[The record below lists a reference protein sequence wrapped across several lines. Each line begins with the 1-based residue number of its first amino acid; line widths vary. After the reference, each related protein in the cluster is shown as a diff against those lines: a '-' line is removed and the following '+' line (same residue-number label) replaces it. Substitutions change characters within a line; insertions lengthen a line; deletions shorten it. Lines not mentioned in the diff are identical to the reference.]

1 MPQTVPPPDSD
12 APRPLPRRPA
22 PRPSAVR
29 ANRPRFAPL
38 DAAWL
43 TALAALAL
51 AVSARLHGLAGHEAV
66 GSCAAAGTVAAL
78 YLLGWR
84 ARDRAAGVCA
94 GLLAATSVPFLVQAG
109 HSPLSAAFT
118 LLTVAA
124 LFAFVAGSSL
134 AALALA
140 AAATLVRPD
149 GLLLGLLLMAL
160 ALAQQRKRAVYGVAV
175 FLVPLLAAWS
185 GRIASGHG
193 PPSLPTFGTHAG
205 PLLWGWTSA
214 SALLLWLLLP
224 FCAEMSEPLRR
235 ARWLPVVLW
244 AGLSVAAAS
253 LLSDSTPSGMLLPLM
268 PPLFALAG
276 GGLSRLL
283 PTLAGEFPNP
293 LARYT
298 LATLAVVGLVG
309 LHIRLEAHPIP
320 PFVSI
325 SALINT
331 SAASEHHSR

>member
-1 MPQTVPPPDSD
+1 MSQTAPPSDPD

-22 PRPSAVR
+22 PRPPAAR

-38 DAAWL
+38 DAAW
-43 TALAALAL
+43 AVVLAALSLAL
-51 AVSARLHGLAGHEAV
+51 SARLGGFSHGQIA

-84 ARDRAAGVCA
+84 ARDRAAGVSA
-94 GLLAATSVPFLVQAG
+94 GLLAATSGSFLSGYAY
-109 HSPLSAAFT
+109 SPLSAAFT

-140 AAATLVRPD
+140 AVATLVRHD
-149 GLLLGLLLMAL
+149 GLLLGLLLLGL
-160 ALAQQRKRAVYGVAV
+160 ALAQQRKRAVYGAAV
-175 FLVPLLAAWS
+175 FLVPLLALWS

-193 PPSLPTFGTHAG
+193 PPPLPAFGLHAG
-205 PLLWGWTSA
+205 PLLWLWTPA
-214 SALLLWLLLP
+214 AALLLWLLLP
-224 FCAEMSEPLRR
+224 FCAEMSEPGRR

-244 AGLSVAAAS
+244 AALALVDAS
-253 LLSDSTPSGMLLPLM
+253 LLSDTTRAGMMLPLM

-283 PTLAGEFPNP
+283 PTLAGEFPGP
-293 LARYT
+293 AGRYT
-298 LATLAVVGLVG
+298 LAVLAVLALVG
-309 LHIRLEAHPIP
+309 LHVRLEPSVNRA
-320 PFVSI
+320 V
-325 SALINT
+325 INT
-331 SAASEHHSR
+331 SAAPGSRIR

>member
-1 MPQTVPPPDSD
+1 MSQTAPPTGPD

-22 PRPSAVR
+22 PRPPTPR
-29 ANRPRFAPL
+29 ANRPRFAAF

-43 TALAALAL
+43 VALAALSL
-51 AVSARLHGLAGHEAV
+51 TLSFRMHGLSGGQAAG
-66 GSCAAAGTVAAL
+66 SLAAAGTVAAL

-84 ARDRAAGVCA
+84 ARDQATGVSA
-94 GLLAATSVPFLVQAG
+94 GLLAATSVPFLSSAG
-109 HSPLSAAFT
+109 HAPQDAAYM
-118 LLTVAA
+118 LVTVAA

-160 ALAQQRKRAVYGVAV
+160 SLAQQRKRAVYGVAV
-175 FLVPLLAAWS
+175 FLVPLIAVWS

-193 PPSLPTFGTHAG
+193 PPPLPGFSPHAG
-205 PLLWGWTSA
+205 LLLWLWTPA

-224 FCAEMSEPLRR
+224 FCAEMSEGLRR
-235 ARWLPVVLW
+235 ARWLPVLLW
-244 AGLSVAAAS
+244 AGVSVGAVA
-253 LLSDSTPSGMLLPLM
+253 LLSDITPAGRLLPLM
-268 PPLFALAG
+268 PLLFALAG

-293 LARYT
+293 VGRY
-298 LATLAVVGLVG
+298 ALAVLAVAGLVG
-309 LHIRLEAHPIP
+309 LHIRLESGSSPAL
-320 PFVSI
+320 VS
-325 SALINT
+325 T
-331 SAASEHHSR
+331 SAASGHRSR